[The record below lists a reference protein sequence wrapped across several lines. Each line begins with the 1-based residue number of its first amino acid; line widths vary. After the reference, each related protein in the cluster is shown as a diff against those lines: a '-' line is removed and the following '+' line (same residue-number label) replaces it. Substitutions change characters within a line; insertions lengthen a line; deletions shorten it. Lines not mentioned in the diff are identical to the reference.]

1 LPTIPLHPIPGEFV
15 PEIFITKSL
24 GAACRHSFPPARRQQ
39 TETAM
44 SFLSSKTFAI
54 VLAAAAL
61 GVTSLASFEA
71 SAWPL
76 KPGVSPMPG
85 TLGKPSGGC
94 PGGMVGCTPNTYTPG
109 NSGGGNWHSG
119 NWHGG
124 GYGGIGLSINVAQP
138 VSDGDCYY
146 VRRRI
151 MTDIGVITKRQ
162 LVCE

>member
-1 LPTIPLHPIPGEFV
+1 MS
-15 PEIFITKSL
+15 IF
-24 GAACRHSFPPARRQQ
+24 
-39 TETAM
+39 
-44 SFLSSKTFAI
+44 SSKTFAFA
-54 VLAAAAL
+54 LAAVAL

-71 SAWPL
+71 SAWPQ

-124 GYGGIGLSINVAQP
+124 YGGIGLNVAQP
-138 VSDGDCYY
+138 VSDGDCDY

>member
-1 LPTIPLHPIPGEFV
+1 MIFF
-15 PEIFITKSL
+15 PEHFHRL
-24 GAACRHSFPPARRQQ
+24 FRVRPRRHSSRRRVGKK
-39 TETAM
+39 TEIAM
-44 SFLSSKTFAI
+44 SILSSKTFAFA
-54 VLAAAAL
+54 LAAAVV
-61 GVTSLASFEA
+61 GVASLASFEA

-119 NWHGG
+119 NWQGG

-138 VSDGDCYY
+138 LRDRERDYL
-146 VRRRI
+146 RPR
-151 MTDIGVITKRQ
+151 
-162 LVCE
+162 L